1 MQRPTNPVWIHRF
14 AVVTVLAVLALIGI
28 GGLVT
33 SKGAGMAVPDWPT
46 TYGYNMFLFPISQ
59 WQGGIF
65 YEHSH
70 RLVASLVGLLTVIL
84 AVALWMGDSRR
95 WLRWFG
101 MAAVLLVVTQGLLGG
116 LRVTLYKDQI
126 GIVHAALAQLFLCC
140 VATIA
145 IVTSRWW
152 HHYHFTPAQSRAA
165 AILRPWFI
173 LTTVAVFVQ
182 LLLGAT
188 MRHEHAGL
196 AVPDFP
202 LAYGRV
208 WPATDTVA
216 LDKLNESRIDQRDF
230 KPITATHIYV
240 HMAHRLGALII
251 LAAVTACWWKMRR
264 HPDAPHFGRVW
275 ANIWFAGVVMQ
286 AVLGAVTIWSNKAA
300 DIATLHVILGACLL
314 GLGAAQCLALSRL
327 ACVIDQSAKS
337 DKSTNVVKSRIE
349 SHVAA
354 A

>member
-1 MQRPTNPVWIHRF
+1 MKPSHAPLWIHRF
-14 AVVTVLAVLALIGI
+14 AVATVLAVLGLIGI

-70 RLVASLVGLLTVIL
+70 RLVASVVGLLTVVL

-95 WLRWFG
+95 WVRWFG
-101 MAAVLLVVTQGLLGG
+101 LGAVLLVVMQGLLGG

-126 GIVHAALAQLFLCC
+126 GIIHAALAQIFLCS
-140 VATIA
+140 VVVIS

-152 HHYHFTPAQSRAA
+152 HRFEFSVSESRAA
-165 AILRPWFI
+165 VALRPWFI
-173 LTTVAVFVQ
+173 VTTIAIFVQ

-196 AVPDFP
+196 AIPDFP
-202 LAYGRV
+202 LAYGKV
-208 WPATDTVA
+208 WPATDTATVE
-216 LDKLNESRIDQRDF
+216 KINEARVDQRDF
-230 KPITATHIYV
+230 KPITSTHILV
-240 HMAHRLGALII
+240 HMAHRAGAVIVLGAV
-251 LAAVTACWWKMRR
+251 AACWWLTRR
-264 HPDAPHFGRVW
+264 STAVARFGRVW
-275 ANIWFAGVVMQ
+275 PNVWLGGVVMQ
-286 AVLGAVTIWSNKAA
+286 ALLGAVTIWSNKAA

-314 GLGAAQCLALSRL
+314 GLGAAQCLAWSRMFCPF
-327 ACVIDQSAKS
+327 AASVEKGETP
-337 DKSTNVVKSRIE
+337 KVVKSVIE
-349 SHVAA
+349 TRVVAA
-354 A
+354 

>member
-1 MQRPTNPVWIHRF
+1 MDRPTTPIWIHRL
-14 AVVTVLAVLALIGI
+14 AVATVLAVLALIGI

-46 TYGYNMFLFPISQ
+46 TYGYNMFLFPISK

-70 RLVASLVGLLTVIL
+70 RLVASAVGLLTVIL
-84 AVALWMGDSRR
+84 AVAIWMGDSRR

-101 MAAVLLVVTQGLLGG
+101 IAAVLLVVTQGLLGG

-145 IVTSRWW
+145 LVTSPWW
-152 HHYHFTPAQSRAA
+152 HHYRFTPAQSRAA
-165 AILRPWFI
+165 ATLRPWFI
-173 LTTVAVFVQ
+173 FTTVAVFFQ

-208 WPATDTVA
+208 WPATDKVA
-216 LDKLNESRIDQRDF
+216 LDKINESRIDQRDF

-240 HMAHRLGALII
+240 HMAHRLGAIMV
-251 LAAVTACWWKMRR
+251 LALVASSWWMTRR
-264 HPDAPHFGRVW
+264 NSDAPRFGRVW
-275 ANIWFAGVVMQ
+275 SNVWMGGVILQ
-286 AVLGAVTIWSNKAA
+286 AVLGAATIWSNKAA

-327 ACVIDQSAKS
+327 ASMFDHTVKS
-337 DKSTNVVKSRIE
+337 DDSRKVLKSSIE
-349 SHVAA
+349 SRVAA